1 MPVNSFDHYPMSWK
15 PQKPADRTPLY
26 KSLANQLEDA
36 ILSGSITPNTLLPP
50 QRELADYL
58 DVNLSTIT
66 RAFKICEQKGYIYA
80 VTGKGTF
87 VSPNAL
93 LYRSSD
99 TAPSSGGINLYKI
112 EPFHETDTYTQKAI
126 ADIIKRPTFG
136 NLLSYQTSK
145 TLTYHKTSGCKYLN
159 AFGISVTPDC
169 LLITAG
175 SQNALAI
182 TLLSLFQA
190 GDKIAV
196 DEFTYHHFKMLA
208 NYLRISL
215 IPVGCDNAGM
225 LPKKLQTICISN
237 HIKGIYLM
245 PSCSN
250 PTTIQIPLSRRRE
263 LCNVIQRNH
272 LLIIEDDSYRFLSDP
287 DLPSFHS
294 LIPEHT
300 IYICSTSKS
309 LCAGIRLAYMA
320 YPKSLKNDIYNG
332 YKSTNLYLSSIDA
345 EIISEL
351 INSEACWDII
361 KDKKKQ
367 LLERN
372 ELYNQIFQDD
382 IENCNPYSFYRWLK
396 TGLSKKEVMQKL
408 NSSQIHVMEADL
420 FNAGTQSAENYIR
433 VSLTSVTS
441 ITRLKSYLELL
452 KTQVRL

>member
-15 PQKPADRTPLY
+15 PQKSADHTPLY
-26 KSLANQLEDA
+26 KSLASQLEEA
-36 ILSGSITPNTLLPP
+36 ILSGRLTPNTLLPP

-66 RAFKICEQKGYIYA
+66 RAFKICEQKGFIYA
-80 VTGKGTF
+80 ITGKGTF

-93 LYRSSD
+93 LYRNTSKASSSD
-99 TAPSSGGINLYKI
+99 GINLCKI
-112 EPFHETDTYTQKAI
+112 EPFHETDTYTQMAI
-126 ADIIKRPTFG
+126 ADIIKRPTFAY
-136 NLLSYQTSK
+136 LLSYQTSQA
-145 TLTYHKTSGCKYLN
+145 LTYHKSAGCKYLN
-159 AFGISVTPDC
+159 TFGISANPDC
-169 LLITAG
+169 LLITTG
-175 SQNALAI
+175 SQNALTI

-196 DEFTYHHFKMLA
+196 DEYTYHHFKMLA

-215 IPVGCDNAGM
+215 IPVECDKTGM
-225 LPKKLQTICISN
+225 LPEKLQTICITN

-250 PTTIQIPLSRRRE
+250 PTTIQIPLSRRKE
-263 LCNVIQRNH
+263 LSVVIRRNN
-272 LLIIEDDSYRFLSDP
+272 LMIIEDDSYRFLSDP
-287 DLPSFHS
+287 SLPSFHT
-294 LIPEHT
+294 LLPEHT

-309 LCAGIRLAYMA
+309 LCAGIRLAYMVF
-320 YPKSLKNDIYNG
+320 PKDLNNVIFNG

-351 INSEACWDII
+351 INTNAYRDII

-372 ELYNQIFQDD
+372 ELYNQIFK
-382 IENCNPYSFYRWLK
+382 ENEENSNPYSFYRWLK
-396 TGLSKKEVMQKL
+396 TDSSHKEVMQKL

-420 FNAGTQSAENYIR
+420 FNAGTQDSENYIR
-433 VSLTSVTS
+433 ISLTAAES
-441 ITRLKSYLELL
+441 ISKLKNYLKLL